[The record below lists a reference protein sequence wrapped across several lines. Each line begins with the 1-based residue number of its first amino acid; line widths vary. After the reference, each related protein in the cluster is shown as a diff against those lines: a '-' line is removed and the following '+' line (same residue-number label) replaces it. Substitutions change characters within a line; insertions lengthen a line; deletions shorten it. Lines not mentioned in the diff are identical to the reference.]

1 MVEAGLFA
9 AIAIAF
15 AYLAITNHAQR
26 NRNLSERDRHSAES
40 KMVYN
45 SPEWVAA
52 EAEDI
57 SVRIVAVLQKPAP
70 QLSWINERQM
80 LQLTPDE
87 KKIIENVGVKGQME
101 VVSSDGRGSGSKEV
115 RVVIIQSGP
124 LAADARLIVPRNGS
138 AIYLQDGGKLEP
150 LWTNSTPS
158 ALQLEIYHLK
168 SSTAFFLDYPRDQT
182 RYGGD
187 IISWNTNGTYH
198 RLGERA
204 Q

>member
-9 AIAIAF
+9 AIVIAF

-52 EAEDI
+52 AAEDI

-87 KKIIENVGVKGQME
+87 KKIIENAGVKGQME

-124 LAADARLIVPRNGS
+124 L
-138 AIYLQDGGKLEP
+138 
-150 LWTNSTPS
+150 
-158 ALQLEIYHLK
+158 
-168 SSTAFFLDYPRDQT
+168 
-182 RYGGD
+182 
-187 IISWNTNGTYH
+187 
-198 RLGERA
+198 
-204 Q
+204 